1 MSDPASDRETAT
13 RSDAQPADQIVS
25 SALRLYRRYPSLFLA
40 LGAVVI
46 IPFDLIV
53 LAVSGRG
60 PYLLDSGGSV
70 HWLVQVGD
78 WVWITP
84 LISALHIHAVAA
96 IRRGDQPHLRSV
108 AATGFSVLP
117 TVIPA
122 TVASGVL
129 IGVGSVAAIVPG
141 LSPGLGVVLVI
152 PGLVLTLRF
161 IVVGQVASIEQP
173 RWLRPL
179 ARSWELTA
187 RQWGHVIGFLLLAG
201 LVLVPL
207 FLAIWI
213 PLHGHPTTPASFCG
227 GLFVHIVLASFVAL
241 ATALLYFDLQARK
254 EAGGS
259 VSATSPQ
266 AA

>member
-1 MSDPASDRETAT
+1 MSDPATARATAT
-13 RSDAQPADQIVS
+13 RSDARPAEQIVS
-25 SALRLYRRYPSLFLA
+25 SALRLYWRYPLLFLA

-46 IPFDLIV
+46 VPFDLIV
-53 LAVSGRG
+53 LAASGRG
-60 PYLLDSGGSV
+60 PYLLDPGGGP
-70 HWLVQVGD
+70 HWLVEVGD

-84 LISALHIHAVAA
+84 LISALHIHAVAT

-108 AATGFSVLP
+108 ADAGFKVLP
-117 TVIPA
+117 TVVPA

-129 IGVGSVAAIVPG
+129 IGIGSGAAVVQGVP
-141 LSPGLGVVLVI
+141 PGLGVVLVI

-161 IVVGQVASIEQP
+161 IVVAQVASIEQS

-187 RQWGHVIGFLLLAG
+187 RQWGHVIGFFLLAG

-213 PLHGHPTTPASFCG
+213 PLHGQPTTPASFFG
-227 GLFVHIVLASFVAL
+227 AVLVHIVLASFAAL
-241 ATALLYFDLQARK
+241 ATALLYFDLQVRK
-254 EAGGS
+254 DTEGS
-259 VSATSPQ
+259 VGATSLQ